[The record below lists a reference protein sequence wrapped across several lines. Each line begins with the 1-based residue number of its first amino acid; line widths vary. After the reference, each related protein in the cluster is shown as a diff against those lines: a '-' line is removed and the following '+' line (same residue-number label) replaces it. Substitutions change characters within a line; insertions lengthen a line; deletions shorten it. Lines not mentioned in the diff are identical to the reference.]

1 MFPASTD
8 SASATDSDDVEKY
21 VVVGHCCES
30 GDLFTCAPGAPE
42 ELAERPLRRAR
53 IGDLVS
59 IEGAGAYCAGMSTK
73 NYNSFPEAP
82 EVLLDSSSGEVHL
95 IRR

>member
-1 MFPASTD
+1 MVHSE
-8 SASATDSDDVEKY
+8 ATTVSNY
-21 VVVGHCCES
+21 IVVGHCCES
-30 GDLFTCAPGAPE
+30 GDLFTCAPGEPE
-42 ELAERPLRRAR
+42 TLLERHLATAQ

-59 IEGAGAYCAGMSTK
+59 IEAAGAYCASMSTK

-82 EVLLDSSSGEVHL
+82 EVLLEEDGQLRL